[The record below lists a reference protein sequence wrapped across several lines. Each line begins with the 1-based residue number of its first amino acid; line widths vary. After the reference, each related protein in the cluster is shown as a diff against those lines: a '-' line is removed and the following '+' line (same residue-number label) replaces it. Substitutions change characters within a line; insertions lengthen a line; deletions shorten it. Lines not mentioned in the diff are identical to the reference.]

1 MALCVETEVAM
12 CLGGMIEKV
21 ASLNEGKFVL
31 GGLGNKTP
39 LMKFRDGDTDITLR
53 ECETFLETH
62 LRWHSRNTDRKAKEV
77 KDLKETAKEV
87 CVETAKLKEEVKH
100 LTEQVENCDVQGEP
114 DEGWKED
121 MAKKWK
127 AEKEKVSG
135 LTEEL
140 AKVNKKLEDQEI
152 YGIDPNDDGEPDQS
166 EEIEELRKS
175 IVNGMSLKQA
185 KSILDPAKQKHLD
198 CPKRG
203 DCDTE
208 DTVLGRLWEFIQED
222 GWKSKYMCM

>member
-12 CLGGMIEKV
+12 CVGGLVEAVAQRAEVVRSCQEGGQLYNWREKRGIGY
-21 ASLNEGKFVL
+21 GKF
-31 GGLGNKTP
+31 KA
-39 LMKFRDGDTDITLR
+39 RTDKQR
-53 ECETFLETH
+53 F
-62 LRWHSRNTDRKAKEV
+62 
-77 KDLKETAKEV
+77 DLKCEIDA
-87 CVETAKLKEEVKH
+87 LKEEAVVA
-100 LTEQVENCDVQGEP
+100 QN
-114 DEGWKED
+114 
-121 MAKKWK
+121 
-127 AEKEKVSG
+127 AEAEFEMTLSE
-135 LTEEL
+135 LREEL
-140 AKVNKKLEDQEI
+140 AEVNKKLEDQEI